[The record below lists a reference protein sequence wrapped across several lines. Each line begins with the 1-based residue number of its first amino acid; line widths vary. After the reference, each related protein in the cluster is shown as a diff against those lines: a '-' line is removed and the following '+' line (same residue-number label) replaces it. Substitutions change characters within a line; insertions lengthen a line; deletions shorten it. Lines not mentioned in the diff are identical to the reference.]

1 MDFAEELLK
10 VNEEELF
17 GKQKSIDIEESDV
30 MKNLGTLANMILE
43 AMDCLKER
51 DVLLYEDAQ
60 QISRS
65 QFEAMEKLGDIL
77 EKINKYK

>member
-1 MDFAEELLK
+1 
-10 VNEEELF
+10 
-17 GKQKSIDIEESDV
+17 

>member
-1 MDFAEELLK
+1 MKL
-10 VNEEELF
+10 NEEELF

>member
-10 VNEEELF
+10 LNEEELF